1 MRCSTC
7 NAENPANAK
16 FCLECGSPFT
26 LAETATPRQSE
37 WASAEAERRQMT
49 CLFCDLVNSV
59 GLSERLDP
67 EELRETLAAYHR
79 VCGTVVRRFEGHV
92 HNYLGD
98 GIMVYFGFPSA
109 HEDDAQRAVR
119 SGLRIVEAVE
129 QLNSRLQSEYGIDLH
144 VRIGIDTG
152 LVVAGALAA
161 DEDVE
166 AAAVGVPPNI
176 AARLQA
182 LAAPDSVVI
191 SAAAYR
197 LIAGYFDC
205 RELGF
210 HTIKGISQPMAIYH
224 VLHESGARTRLDVAA
239 RRGLPPM
246 QGRDDELATLADR
259 WAQARAGQ
267 GSVALMAGEPG
278 IGKSRLIWALQQ
290 HVAQSPDAFLIHM
303 DCSPY
308 FMNTAFYPVVQ
319 MLERFL
325 EFGLDDTE
333 QRLDKMDGLLVQ
345 YGFDLPAV
353 GPLLARLL
361 AVPFEG
367 RYPPLDLP
375 ADRQRQLT
383 IDALITILLVRAD
396 YQPLLVVVEDL
407 HWIDPSTLDLL
418 TQLIEH
424 VPQTRQLVVLSF
436 RPEFKPPWPEGPGL
450 ERLDLNRLDR
460 EASARIVTE
469 IAGMPAPTEL
479 LDQLVEKADG
489 VPLYLEELTKLVSE
503 QGLIRRG
510 NGRLD
515 PARPRP
521 ALAIPATLAD
531 SLTARLDRLTDAKGV
546 AQLGAAIGRQ
556 FSYGLLAASYGLV
569 ATVSLTTA
577 SVDTRPLRRNLAR
590 LVDAG
595 LLFVEH
601 NPRGETYTFKHALIQ
616 DAAYGALLRTTRLQ
630 YHRHIAQALTEH
642 FPAAVET
649 APELL
654 AHHYTQ
660 ASMMAEAVPC
670 WLRAGQRALHAS
682 ANPEAIAH
690 LTTGLDLLADLP
702 AGPERAGMEL
712 QFRLTLGPAYMA
724 IRGYAAPEVE
734 ACYER
739 ARELRRELGDTLD
752 DTSQGVPALHG
763 LWTNH
768 IVRAQHTSAIA
779 LGEQVLQLGAAT
791 NDDRLLLQG
800 NMEVGW
806 SHFFLGELEQAREHL
821 ERVLALYDH
830 ERHSSHVFTYGDNPA
845 TSARSVLAPVLWLLG
860 YPDQALRCS
869 EENLAILRSRVQHP
883 YSVAFGFTLA
893 AFLRQYL
900 GDLQATRALAE
911 EAVAISEAHGLAYM
925 GAMASMFE
933 GWART
938 REGEL
943 DEGMAQMRRGLAA
956 QLATGAEL
964 ARPYWLWLLAEV
976 CQRTGAA
983 REGLALLDDAD
994 ATVEHTHDRYWEAEI
1009 YRLRG
1014 RLLLATAEPTA
1025 PASAEA
1031 CYRRALEVARRQG
1044 ARSLELRAAV
1054 SLSRLWQAADRHDEA
1069 RELLAPVYERFTEGL
1084 DHPELRE
1091 AAALLDELS
1100 FRHEPDLTSLEGE
1113 R

>member
-1 MRCSTC
+1 
-7 NAENPANAK
+7 
-16 FCLECGSPFT
+16 
-26 LAETATPRQSE
+26 
-37 WASAEAERRQMT
+37 
-49 CLFCDLVNSV
+49 
-59 GLSERLDP
+59 
-67 EELRETLAAYHR
+67 
-79 VCGTVVRRFEGHV
+79 
-92 HNYLGD
+92 
-98 GIMVYFGFPSA
+98 
-109 HEDDAQRAVR
+109 
-119 SGLRIVEAVE
+119 
-129 QLNSRLQSEYGIDLH
+129 
-144 VRIGIDTG
+144 
-152 LVVAGALAA
+152 
-161 DEDVE
+161 
-166 AAAVGVPPNI
+166 
-176 AARLQA
+176 
-182 LAAPDSVVI
+182 
-191 SAAAYR
+191 
-197 LIAGYFDC
+197 
-205 RELGF
+205 
-210 HTIKGISQPMAIYH
+210 

-267 GSVALMAGEPG
+267 GGVALVAGEPG

-290 HVAQSPDAFLIHM
+290 HVAQSPDAFVAHL

-319 MLERFL
+319 MLERVL
-325 EFGLDDTE
+325 EFGRDDTG
-333 QRLDKMDGLLVQ
+333 QRLDKLDGLLAQ
-345 YGFDLPAV
+345 YGLDLPTV
-353 GPLLARLL
+353 GPLLAGLL
-361 AVPFEG
+361 AVPFKG

-396 YQPLLVVVEDL
+396 YQPLLVVAEDL
-407 HWIDPSTLDLL
+407 HWIDPSSLDLL

-424 VPQTRQLVVLSF
+424 VPRTRQLVVLSF
-436 RPEFKPPWPEGPGL
+436 RPEFKPPWLEGPGL
-450 ERLDLNRLDR
+450 ERLNLNRLDR

-469 IAGMPAPTEL
+469 IAGMSAPTEL

-503 QGLIRRG
+503 QGLIHHG

-515 PARPRP
+515 PDRPRS

-546 AQLGAAIGRQ
+546 AQLGAAISRQ
-556 FSYGLLAASYGLV
+556 FSYELLEAV
-569 ATVSLTTA
+569 AKTTA
-577 SVDTRPLRRNLAR
+577 SVDMWALRLHLAR

-601 NPRGETYTFKHALIQ
+601 DARGETYTFKHALIQ
-616 DAAYGALLRTTRLQ
+616 DAAYGSLLRTTRQQ
-630 YHRHIAQALTEH
+630 YHRHIAQALAGH
-642 FPAAVET
+642 FRATVET

-670 WLRAGQRALHAS
+670 WLDAGQRALRAS

-702 AGPERAGMEL
+702 AGPERAGVEL

-734 ACYER
+734 ACYQR
-739 ARELRRELGDTLD
+739 ALELCRELGDTPPQL
-752 DTSQGVPALHG
+752 VRALHG

-768 IVRAQHTSAIA
+768 IVRAQHTSALA

-791 NDDRLLLQG
+791 SDDGLLLQG

-806 SHFFLGELEQAREHL
+806 SHYFLGELEQAREHL

-830 ERHSSHVFTYGDNPA
+830 ERHSSHAFIYGDDPA
-845 TSARSVLAPVLWLLG
+845 TSARSALATVLWLLG
-860 YPDQALRCS
+860 YPDHALRCS
-869 EENLAILRSRVQHP
+869 EENLAILRLLVQHP
-883 YSVAFGFTLA
+883 YSVAFGFTMA

-900 GDLQATRALAE
+900 GDPPAARSLAE
-911 EAVAISEAHGLAYM
+911 EAVVISEAHGLAYM

-938 REGEL
+938 GEGEL

-964 ARPYWLWLLAEV
+964 VRPYWLWLLAEV

-994 ATVEHTHDRYWEAEI
+994 AAIEHTHECYWEAEI
-1009 YRLRG
+1009 HRLRG
-1014 RLLLATAEPTA
+1014 RLLLATAEPA
-1025 PASAEA
+1025 ASASAEA
-1031 CYRRALEVARRQG
+1031 CYHRALDVARRQG

-1069 RELLAPVYERFTEGL
+1069 RELLASIYERFTEGL

-1100 FRHEPDLTSLEGE
+1100 FRHEPDLTPLDGE

>member
-1 MRCSTC
+1 MRCSRC

-16 FCLECGSPFT
+16 FCLECGSPLT

-37 WASAEAERRQMT
+37 WVSAEAERRQLT

-79 VCGTVVRRFEGHV
+79 VCATVVRRFDGHV

-119 SGLRIVEAVE
+119 SGLGIVEAVE
-129 QLNSRLQSEYGIDLH
+129 QLNSRVQSEYGIDLH

-152 LVVAGALAA
+152 LVVAGALPA

-205 RELGF
+205 RDLGS
-210 HTIKGISQPMAIYH
+210 HTIRGISQPMAIYH

-267 GSVALMAGEPG
+267 GGVALMAGEPG
-278 IGKSRLIWALQQ
+278 IGKSRLIWALQK
-290 HVAQSPDAFLIHM
+290 HVAESPDAFLINLS
-303 DCSPY
+303 CSHY

-319 MLERFL
+319 LLELVL
-325 EFGLDDTE
+325 EFGLDDTVE
-333 QRLDKMDGLLVQ
+333 QRLDKMDGLLAQ
-345 YGFDLPAV
+345 YGLDLPTV
-353 GPLLARLL
+353 VPLLASLL
-361 AVPFEG
+361 AVPFQS

-383 IDALITILLVRAD
+383 IDALITLTLMRAD

-424 VPQTRQLVVLSF
+424 VPHTRQLVVLSF
-436 RPEFKPPWPEGPGL
+436 RPEFVPPWAEGPGL
-450 ERLDLNRLDR
+450 ERLNLNRLDR
-460 EASARIVTE
+460 EASVRIVTE

-556 FSYGLLAASYGLV
+556 FSYELLAA
-569 ATVSLTTA
+569 VSKTTA
-577 SVDTRPLRRNLAR
+577 SVDTRALRRNLAR

-595 LLFVEH
+595 LLFVDH
-601 NPRGETYTFKHALIQ
+601 NLRGETYTFKHALIQ
-616 DAAYGALLRTTRLQ
+616 DAAYGSLLRTTRLQ

-642 FPAAVET
+642 FPATVET

-682 ANPEAIAH
+682 ANREAIAH

-702 AGPERAGMEL
+702 AGQERAGVEL

-734 ACYER
+734 ACYQR
-739 ARELRRELGDTLD
+739 ARELCRELGDTPQL
-752 DTSQGVPALHG
+752 VPVLHG
-763 LWTNH
+763 LWTYH
-768 IVRAQHTSAIA
+768 IVRAQHTSAFA

-791 NDDRLLLQG
+791 NDDGLLLQG

-830 ERHSSHVFTYGDNPA
+830 ERHSSHAFTYGDNPA
-845 TSARSVLAPVLWLLG
+845 TSARSALASVLWLLG

-869 EENLAILRSRVQHP
+869 EENLAILRSLVEHP
-883 YSVAFGFTLA
+883 YSVAFGLTVA

-900 GDLQATRALAE
+900 GDPSAARALAE
-911 EAVAISEAHGLAYM
+911 EAVVISEAHGLAFI
-925 GAMASMFE
+925 GSMASMFE

-964 ARPYWLWLLAEV
+964 ARPYWLWLLAEA

-994 ATVEHTHDRYWEAEI
+994 AAVEHTHDRYWAAEI
-1009 YRLRG
+1009 HRLRG

-1069 RELLAPVYERFTEGL
+1069 RELLAPIYERFTEGL
-1084 DHPELRE
+1084 DQSELRE

-1100 FRHEPDLTSLEGE
+1100 FRHEPDLTPLDGE

>member
-1 MRCSTC
+1 M
-7 NAENPANAK
+7 
-16 FCLECGSPFT
+16 
-26 LAETATPRQSE
+26 
-37 WASAEAERRQMT
+37 
-49 CLFCDLVNSV
+49 NSV

-79 VCGTVVRRFEGHV
+79 VCATVVRRFEGHV

-119 SGLRIVEAVE
+119 SGLGIVEAVE
-129 QLNSRLQSEYGIDLH
+129 QLNSRVQSEYGIDLH

-152 LVVAGALAA
+152 LVVAGAFAA
-161 DEDVE
+161 DEDME

-210 HTIKGISQPMAIYH
+210 HTIKGISQPMAVYH

-267 GSVALMAGEPG
+267 GGVALVAGEPG

-290 HVAQSPDAFLIHM
+290 HVAQSPDAYLIHM

-319 MLERFL
+319 MLERVL

-333 QRLDKMDGLLVQ
+333 QRLDKMDGLLAQ

-383 IDALITILLVRAD
+383 IDALIKILLVRAD

-436 RPEFKPPWPEGPGL
+436 RPEFKPPWPEGPWL

-521 ALAIPATLAD
+521 ALTIPATLAD

-556 FSYGLLAASYGLV
+556 FSYGLLAASYGLL

-616 DAAYGALLRTTRLQ
+616 DAAYGSLLRTTRLQ
-630 YHRHIAQALTEH
+630 FHRHIARALTEH
-642 FPAAVET
+642 FPATVET

-654 AHHYTQ
+654 AHHYAQ
-660 ASMMAEAVPC
+660 AGMTAEAVPC
-670 WLRAGQRALHAS
+670 WLHAGQRALHAS

-734 ACYER
+734 ACYQR

-768 IVRAQHTSAIA
+768 IVRAQHTSAMA

-791 NDDRLLLQG
+791 NDDGLLLQG

-806 SHFFLGELEQAREHL
+806 SHFFLGELEEAREHL
-821 ERVLALYDH
+821 ERVLALYDL
-830 ERHSSHVFTYGDNPA
+830 ERHSSHAFTYGDDPA
-845 TSARSVLAPVLWLLG
+845 TSARSNLAQALWLLG
-860 YPDQALRCS
+860 HVDQSLRYS
-869 EENLAILRSRVQHP
+869 EENLAILRSVINHP
-883 YSVAFGFTLA
+883 YSVAFGLVLA
-893 AFLRQYL
+893 AVVRQYRS
-900 GDLQATRALAE
+900 DVHATRALVD
-911 EAVAISEAHGLAYM
+911 EALALSEAHGLVFID
-925 GAMASMFE
+925 AMASILK
-933 GWART
+933 GWALAQ
-938 REGEL
+938 EGDL
-943 DEGMAQMRRGLAA
+943 AEGIAQMRHGLAA

-964 ARPYWLWLLAEV
+964 ARPYWLCLITEV
-976 CQRTGAA
+976 CLESGAA
-983 REGLALLDDAD
+983 LEGLALLD
-994 ATVEHTHDRYWEAEI
+994 E
-1009 YRLRG
+1009 
-1014 RLLLATAEPTA
+1014 
-1025 PASAEA
+1025 
-1031 CYRRALEVARRQG
+1031 
-1044 ARSLELRAAV
+1044 
-1054 SLSRLWQAADRHDEA
+1054 
-1069 RELLAPVYERFTEGL
+1069 
-1084 DHPELRE
+1084 
-1091 AAALLDELS
+1091 
-1100 FRHEPDLTSLEGE
+1100 
-1113 R
+1113 

>member
-1 MRCSTC
+1 
-7 NAENPANAK
+7 
-16 FCLECGSPFT
+16 
-26 LAETATPRQSE
+26 
-37 WASAEAERRQMT
+37 
-49 CLFCDLVNSV
+49 
-59 GLSERLDP
+59 
-67 EELRETLAAYHR
+67 
-79 VCGTVVRRFEGHV
+79 
-92 HNYLGD
+92 
-98 GIMVYFGFPSA
+98 
-109 HEDDAQRAVR
+109 
-119 SGLRIVEAVE
+119 
-129 QLNSRLQSEYGIDLH
+129 
-144 VRIGIDTG
+144 
-152 LVVAGALAA
+152 
-161 DEDVE
+161 
-166 AAAVGVPPNI
+166 
-176 AARLQA
+176 
-182 LAAPDSVVI
+182 
-191 SAAAYR
+191 
-197 LIAGYFDC
+197 
-205 RELGF
+205 
-210 HTIKGISQPMAIYH
+210 
-224 VLHESGARTRLDVAA
+224 
-239 RRGLPPM
+239 
-246 QGRDDELATLADR
+246 
-259 WAQARAGQ
+259 
-267 GSVALMAGEPG
+267 MAGEPG
-278 IGKSRLIWALQQ
+278 IGKSRLIWALQR
-290 HVAQSPDAFLIHM
+290 HVAQSPDAFLIHLS
-303 DCSPY
+303 CSPY
-308 FMNTAFYPVVQ
+308 FMNTAFYPIVQ
-319 MLERFL
+319 ELKRVL

-333 QRLDKMDGLLVQ
+333 QRLDKLDGLLAQ
-345 YGFDLPAV
+345 YGFDLPTVA
-353 GPLLARLL
+353 PLLARLL
-361 AVPFEG
+361 GVPFEG

-375 ADRQRQLT
+375 LDRQRQLT
-383 IDALITILLVRAD
+383 IDALITITLMRAD

-407 HWIDPSTLDLL
+407 HWIDPSSLDLL

-436 RPEFKPPWPEGPGL
+436 RPEFKPPWAEGPGL

-460 EASARIVTE
+460 EASMRIVTE

-503 QGLIRRG
+503 QGLIHEG
-510 NGRLD
+510 DGRLD

-521 ALAIPATLAD
+521 TLAIPATLAD

-556 FSYGLLAASYGLV
+556 FSYELLAAVSKT
-569 ATVSLTTA
+569 TVS
-577 SVDTRPLRRNLAR
+577 VDSEALLRHLAR

-595 LLFVEH
+595 MLFVEQ

-616 DAAYGALLRTTRLQ
+616 DAAYRSLLRTTRLQ
-630 YHRHIAQALTEH
+630 YHRHIAQALTEY
-642 FPAAVET
+642 FPATVET

-670 WLRAGQRALHAS
+670 WLRAGQNALHAS

-702 AGPERAGMEL
+702 AGPERAGVEL

-734 ACYER
+734 ACYQR
-739 ARELRRELGDTLD
+739 ARELCRELGDTPQL
-752 DTSQGVPALHG
+752 VPVLHG
-763 LWTNH
+763 LWTYH
-768 IVRAQHTSAIA
+768 IVRAQHTSAFA

-791 NDDRLLLQG
+791 NDDGLLLQG
-800 NMEVGW
+800 SMEMGW

-830 ERHSSHVFTYGDNPA
+830 ERHSSHAFTYGDNPA
-845 TSARSVLAPVLWLLG
+845 TSARSALASVLWLLG

-869 EENLAILRSRVQHP
+869 EENLAILRSLVQHP
-883 YSVAFGFTLA
+883 YSAAFGFTVA

-900 GDLQATRALAE
+900 GDPPAAGALAE
-911 EAVAISEAHGLAYM
+911 EAVVISEAHGLAFI

-976 CQRTGAA
+976 CQRTGAV

-994 ATVEHTHDRYWEAEI
+994 AAIEHTHDRYWEAEI
-1009 YRLRG
+1009 HRLRG
-1014 RLLLATAEPTA
+1014 RLLLATAEPA
-1025 PASAEA
+1025 ALASAEA

-1054 SLSRLWQAADRHDEA
+1054 SLSRLWQAADRHGEA
-1069 RELLAPVYERFTEGL
+1069 RELLAPIYGRFTEGL

-1100 FRHEPDLTSLEGE
+1100 FRHKPDLTSLEGE

>member
-1 MRCSTC
+1 
-7 NAENPANAK
+7 
-16 FCLECGSPFT
+16 
-26 LAETATPRQSE
+26 
-37 WASAEAERRQMT
+37 MT
-49 CLFCDLVNSV
+49 CLFCDLVDSV

-210 HTIKGISQPMAIYH
+210 HTIKGISQPMAVYH
-224 VLHESGARTRLDVAA
+224 VLHESGARTRLDIAA

-246 QGRDDELATLADR
+246 QGRDDEMATLADR

-267 GSVALMAGEPG
+267 GGVALMAGEPG

-290 HVAQSPDAFLIHM
+290 HVAQSPDAFVIHL

-333 QRLDKMDGLLVQ
+333 QRLDKMDGLLAQ

-424 VPQTRQLVVLSF
+424 VPQTRQLVVFSF

-450 ERLDLNRLDR
+450 ERLNLNRLDR

-469 IAGMPAPTEL
+469 IAGMSAPTEL

-503 QGLIRRG
+503 QGLIRHG

-515 PARPRP
+515 PARPKP

-556 FSYGLLAASYGLV
+556 FSYGLLAASYGLL

-577 SVDTRPLRRNLAR
+577 SMDTRPLRRNLAR

-616 DAAYGALLRTTRLQ
+616 DAAYESLLRTTRQQ
-630 YHRHIAQALTEH
+630 YHRHIARALTEH
-642 FPAAVET
+642 FPATVET

-660 ASMMAEAVPC
+660 AGMTAEAVPC

-702 AGPERAGMEL
+702 PGPERAGVEL
-712 QFRLTLGPAYMA
+712 QFHLTLGPAYMA

-739 ARELRRELGDTLD
+739 ARELCRELGDTPQL
-752 DTSQGVPALHG
+752 VPVLHG
-763 LWTNH
+763 LWAYH
-768 IVRAQHTSAIA
+768 IVRAQHTSALA

-830 ERHSSHVFTYGDNPA
+830 ERHSSHAFTYGDNPA
-845 TSARSVLAPVLWLLG
+845 TSARCALACVLWLLG

-869 EENLAILRSRVQHP
+869 EENLAILRSLIQHP

-893 AFLRQYL
+893 AFLQQYL
-900 GDLQATRALAE
+900 GNPPAARARAE
-911 EAVAISEAHGLAYM
+911 EAVAISEAHGLAFV
-925 GAMASMFE
+925 GAMASMFV

-938 REGEL
+938 REDEL
-943 DEGMAQMRRGLAA
+943 DEGMAQMRRGLAD
-956 QLATGAEL
+956 QVATGAEL

-1009 YRLRG
+1009 HRLRG

-1100 FRHEPDLTSLEGE
+1100 FRHEPHLTPLEGE

>member
-1 MRCSTC
+1 MRCSRC
-7 NAENPANAK
+7 NVENPANAK
-16 FCLECGSPFT
+16 FCLECGSPLT

-37 WASAEAERRQMT
+37 WASAQAERRQLT

-79 VCGTVVRRFEGHV
+79 VCATVVRRFEGHT

-119 SGLRIVEAVE
+119 SGLGIVEAVE

-161 DEDVE
+161 DEGIED
-166 AAAVGVPPNI
+166 AAVGVPPNI

-191 SAAAYR
+191 SAATYR

-210 HTIKGISQPMAIYH
+210 HTLKGISQPMAVYH

-267 GSVALMAGEPG
+267 GGVALVAGEPG

-290 HVAQSPDAFLIHM
+290 HVAQTPDAFLIHLS
-303 DCSPY
+303 CSSY

-319 MLERFL
+319 LLERVL
-325 EFGLDDTE
+325 EFGLDETVE
-333 QRLDKMDGLLVQ
+333 QRLDKMDGLLAQ
-345 YGFDLPAV
+345 YGFDLPTV
-353 GPLLARLL
+353 VPLLARLL
-361 AVPFEG
+361 AVPFQG

-383 IDALITILLVRAD
+383 IDALITITLMRAD

-407 HWIDPSTLDLL
+407 HWIDPSSLDLL

-424 VPQTRQLVVLSF
+424 VPHTRQLVVLSF
-436 RPEFKPPWPEGPGL
+436 RPEFVPPWPEGPGL
-450 ERLDLNRLDR
+450 ERLNLNRLDR
-460 EASARIVTE
+460 EASVRIVTE

-503 QGLIRRG
+503 QGLIRHG

-531 SLTARLDRLTDAKGV
+531 LLTARLDRLTDAKGV

-556 FSYGLLAASYGLV
+556 FSYELLAVSYGLLA
-569 ATVSLTTA
+569 TVSKTTA
-577 SVDTRPLRRNLAR
+577 SVDSRALRRNLAR

-616 DAAYGALLRTTRLQ
+616 DAAYGSLLRTTRLQ

-642 FPAAVET
+642 FPAMVET

-702 AGPERAGMEL
+702 AGPERAGVEL

-734 ACYER
+734 ACYQR
-739 ARELRRELGDTLD
+739 ARELCRELGDTPQL
-752 DTSQGVPALHG
+752 VPVLHG
-763 LWTNH
+763 LWTYH
-768 IVRAQHTSAIA
+768 IVRAQHTSAFA

-791 NDDRLLLQG
+791 NDDGLLLQG

-830 ERHSSHVFTYGDNPA
+830 ERHSSHAFTYGDNPA
-845 TSARSVLAPVLWLLG
+845 TSARSALASVLWLLG

-869 EENLAILRSRVQHP
+869 EENLAILRSLVQHP
-883 YSVAFGFTLA
+883 YSVAFGFTVA

-900 GDLQATRALAE
+900 GDPSAARALAE
-911 EAVAISEAHGLAYM
+911 EAVVISEAHGLAFI

-1009 YRLRG
+1009 HRLRG
-1014 RLLLATAEPTA
+1014 RLLLATAEPAA

-1044 ARSLELRAAV
+1044 AHSLELRAAV
-1054 SLSRLWQAADRHDEA
+1054 SLSRLWQAADRHGEA
-1069 RELLAPVYERFTEGL
+1069 RELLAPIYEQFTEGL

-1100 FRHEPDLTSLEGE
+1100 FRHEPDLTPLDGE

>member
-1 MRCSTC
+1 
-7 NAENPANAK
+7 
-16 FCLECGSPFT
+16 
-26 LAETATPRQSE
+26 
-37 WASAEAERRQMT
+37 MT

-79 VCGTVVRRFEGHV
+79 VCATVVRRFEGHT

-119 SGLRIVEAVE
+119 SGLGIVEAVE

-152 LVVAGALAA
+152 LVVAGAPAA
-161 DEDVE
+161 DERMEDV
-166 AAAVGVPPNI
+166 AVGVPPNI

-210 HTIKGISQPMAIYH
+210 HSIRGISQPMAIYQ

-259 WAQARAGQ
+259 WAQARAGR
-267 GSVALMAGEPG
+267 GGVALVAGEPG
-278 IGKSRLIWALQQ
+278 IGKSRLVWALQQ
-290 HVAQSPDAFLIHM
+290 HVAQSPDAFLVHM
-303 DCSPY
+303 SCSPY
-308 FMNTAFYPVVQ
+308 YMNTAFYPVVQ
-319 MLERFL
+319 MLERVL
-325 EFGLDDTE
+325 EFGRDDAE
-333 QRLDKMDGLLVQ
+333 QRPDKLDGFLAQ
-345 YGFDLPAV
+345 YGFDLPTV

-361 AVPFEG
+361 AVNFEG

-383 IDALITILLVRAD
+383 IDALIRMTLMRAD

-407 HWIDPSTLDLL
+407 QWIDPSTLDLL

-424 VPQTRQLVVLSF
+424 VPRTRQLVVLSF
-436 RPEFKPPWPEGPGL
+436 RPEFKPPWPEGPRL
-450 ERLDLNRLDR
+450 ERLNLNRLDR

-469 IAGMPAPTEL
+469 IAGLPAPAEL

-489 VPLYLEELTKLVSE
+489 VPLYLEELTKLVSD

-556 FSYGLLAASYGLV
+556 FSYGLLAAV
-569 ATVSLTTA
+569 AETTA
-577 SVDTRPLRRNLAR
+577 SVDTRALRHNLAR

-601 NPRGETYTFKHALIQ
+601 DARGETYTFKHALIQ
-616 DAAYGALLRTTRLQ
+616 DAAYGSLLRTTRLQ
-630 YHRHIAQALTEH
+630 YHRHIAQALTGH
-642 FPAAVET
+642 FPATVET

-670 WLRAGQRALHAS
+670 WLDAGQRALRAS
-682 ANPEAIAH
+682 ADPEAIAH

-702 AGPERAGMEL
+702 AGPERAGVEL

-734 ACYER
+734 ACYQR

-791 NDDRLLLQG
+791 NDDGLLLQG

-821 ERVLALYDH
+821 ERVLALYDP
-830 ERHSSHVFTYGDNPA
+830 ERHSSHAFTYGDDPA
-845 TSARSVLAPVLWLLG
+845 TSARSNLAQTLWLLG
-860 YPDQALRCS
+860 YVDQSLRCS
-869 EENLAILRSRVQHP
+869 EVNLVILRSVINHP
-883 YSVAFGFTLA
+883 YSVAFGLDLA
-893 AFLRQYL
+893 AVVRQYRS
-900 GDLQATRALAE
+900 DAPATRALVD
-911 EAVAISEAHGLAYM
+911 EALALSEAHGLVFID
-925 GAMASMFE
+925 AMASILK
-933 GWART
+933 GWALAQ
-938 REGEL
+938 EGDL
-943 DEGMAQMRRGLAA
+943 AEGTAQMRHGLAA

-964 ARPYWLWLLAEV
+964 ARPYWLCLITEACLES
-976 CQRTGAA
+976 GAA
-983 REGLALLDDAD
+983 LEGLALLDEAE
-994 ATVEHTHDRYWEAEI
+994 AAVQQTNERYWEAEI
-1009 YRLRG
+1009 HRLRG
-1014 RLLLATAEPTA
+1014 QLLLAASDPAA
-1025 PASAEA
+1025 PVVVRSAEE

-1054 SLSRLWQAADRHDEA
+1054 SLSRLWQAAGRHGEA
-1069 RELLAPVYERFTEGL
+1069 RELLAPVYEWFTEGL
-1084 DHPELRE
+1084 DHPALRE
-1091 AAALLDELS
+1091 AAALLNELS
-1100 FRHEPDLTSLEGE
+1100 FRHVPDLTSLDGE

>member
-1 MRCSTC
+1 
-7 NAENPANAK
+7 
-16 FCLECGSPFT
+16 
-26 LAETATPRQSE
+26 
-37 WASAEAERRQMT
+37 MT
-49 CLFCDLVNSV
+49 CLFCDLVDSV

-79 VCGTVVRRFEGHV
+79 VCASVIRRFEGHT

-119 SGLRIVEAVE
+119 SGLGIVEAVK
-129 QLNSRLQSEYGIDLH
+129 QLNSRLQSESGIDLH

-152 LVVAGALAA
+152 LVVAGAVPAGEAL
-161 DEDVE
+161 EDV
-166 AAAVGVPPNI
+166 AVGVPPNI

-210 HTIKGISQPMAIYH
+210 HTIRGISQPMAIYQ
-224 VLHESGARTRLDVAA
+224 VLHESGARNRLDVAA

-246 QGRDDELATLADR
+246 QGRDDVLATLADR

-267 GSVALMAGEPG
+267 GGVALVAGEPG
-278 IGKSRLIWALQQ
+278 IGKSRLIWALEQ
-290 HVAQSPDAFLIHM
+290 HVAQAPDASLIHLS
-303 DCSPY
+303 CSPY
-308 FMNTAFYPVVQ
+308 FMNTAFYPTVQ
-319 MLERFL
+319 HLERVL
-325 EFGLDDTE
+325 EFGLDDAE
-333 QRLDKMDGLLVQ
+333 QRLDKLDGLLAQ
-345 YGFDLPAV
+345 YGFDLPIM

-361 AVPFEG
+361 AVKSG
-367 RYPPLDLP
+367 DRYPPLDLP

-383 IDALITILLVRAD
+383 IDALITITLMRAD

-407 HWIDPSTLDLL
+407 QWIDPSSLDLL
-418 TQLIEH
+418 TQHIEH
-424 VPQTRQLVVLSF
+424 VPRTRQLVVLSF

-450 ERLDLNRLDR
+450 ERMDLNRLDR

-469 IAGMPAPTEL
+469 VAGLPAPAEL

-510 NGRLD
+510 DGRPD
-515 PARPRP
+515 PARARP

-546 AQLGAAIGRQ
+546 AQLGAVIGRQ
-556 FSYGLLAASYGLV
+556 FSHELLEAV
-569 ATVSLTTA
+569 AKTTT
-577 SVDTRPLRRNLAR
+577 SVDTRALRHNLAR
-590 LVDAG
+590 LVDAE

-616 DAAYGALLRTTRLQ
+616 DAAYGSLLRTTRLQ

-642 FPAAVET
+642 FPATVKT

-660 ASMMAEAVPC
+660 AGMTAEAVPR
-670 WLRAGQRALHAS
+670 WLDAGQRALRAS
-682 ANPEAIAH
+682 ADPEAIAH

-702 AGPERAGMEL
+702 AGPERAGVEL
-712 QFRLTLGPAYMA
+712 QFRLALGPAYMA
-724 IRGYAAPEVE
+724 TRGYAAPEVE
-734 ACYER
+734 ACYQR
-739 ARELRRELGDTLD
+739 ARELRRELGDTLG

-768 IVRAQHTSAIA
+768 IVRAQHTSALA

-791 NDDRLLLQG
+791 SDDGLLLQG

-821 ERVLALYDH
+821 ERVLALYDL
-830 ERHSSHVFTYGDNPA
+830 ERHSSHAFTYGDDPA
-845 TSARSVLAPVLWLLG
+845 ISARSNLAQALWLLG
-860 YPDQALRCS
+860 HVDQSLLYS
-869 EENLAILRSRVQHP
+869 EENLAILRLINHP
-883 YSVAFGFTLA
+883 YSVAFGLVLA
-893 AFLRQYL
+893 AVVRQYRS
-900 GDLQATRALAE
+900 DVPATRALVG
-911 EAVAISEAHGLAYM
+911 EALALSEAHGLAFID
-925 GAMASMFE
+925 AMASMLKGWVLAQE
-933 GWART
+933 GDLA
-938 REGEL
+938 EGT
-943 DEGMAQMRRGLAA
+943 AQMRRGLAA

-964 ARPYWLWLLAEV
+964 ARPYWLCLITEACLES
-976 CQRTGAA
+976 GAA
-983 REGLALLDDAD
+983 LEGLALLDEAE
-994 ATVEHTHDRYWEAEI
+994 AAVQQTNERYWEAEI

-1014 RLLLATAEPTA
+1014 QLLLATAEPAA
-1025 PASAEA
+1025 PASAEE

-1054 SLSRLWQAADRHDEA
+1054 SLSRLWQAADRNDEA
-1069 RELLAPVYERFTEGL
+1069 RELLAPIYEWFTEGL

-1091 AAALLDELS
+1091 AAALLDEFS
-1100 FRHEPDLTSLEGE
+1100 FRHVPDLTSLDGE

>member
-1 MRCSTC
+1 
-7 NAENPANAK
+7 
-16 FCLECGSPFT
+16 
-26 LAETATPRQSE
+26 
-37 WASAEAERRQMT
+37 MT

-79 VCGTVVRRFEGHV
+79 VCATVVRRFEGHT

-119 SGLRIVEAVE
+119 SGLGIVEAVE

-152 LVVAGALAA
+152 LVVAGAPAA
-161 DEDVE
+161 DERMEDV
-166 AAAVGVPPNI
+166 AVGVPPNI

-182 LAAPDSVVI
+182 LAVPDSVVI

-210 HTIKGISQPMAIYH
+210 HSIRGISQPMAIYQ

-267 GSVALMAGEPG
+267 GGVALVAGEPG
-278 IGKSRLIWALQQ
+278 IGKSRLVWALQQ
-290 HVAQSPDAFLIHM
+290 HVAQSPDAFLVHM
-303 DCSPY
+303 SCSPY
-308 FMNTAFYPVVQ
+308 YMNTAFYPVVQ
-319 MLERFL
+319 MLERVL
-325 EFGLDDTE
+325 EFGRDDAE
-333 QRLDKMDGLLVQ
+333 QRPDKLDGFLAQ
-345 YGFDLPAV
+345 YGFDLPTV

-361 AVPFEG
+361 AVNFEG

-383 IDALITILLVRAD
+383 IDALIRMTLMRAD

-407 HWIDPSTLDLL
+407 QWIDPSTLDLL

-424 VPQTRQLVVLSF
+424 VPRTRQLVVLSF
-436 RPEFKPPWPEGPGL
+436 RPEFKPPWPEGPRL
-450 ERLDLNRLDR
+450 ERLNLNRLDR

-469 IAGMPAPTEL
+469 IAGLPAPAEL

-489 VPLYLEELTKLVSE
+489 VPLYLEELTKLVSD

-556 FSYGLLAASYGLV
+556 FSYGLLAA
-569 ATVSLTTA
+569 VSKTTA
-577 SVDTRPLRRNLAR
+577 SVDTRALRHNLAR

-601 NPRGETYTFKHALIQ
+601 DARGETYTFKHALIQ
-616 DAAYGALLRTTRLQ
+616 DAAYGSLLRTTRLQ
-630 YHRHIAQALTEH
+630 YHRHIAQALTGH
-642 FPAAVET
+642 FPATVET

-670 WLRAGQRALHAS
+670 WLDAGQRALRAS
-682 ANPEAIAH
+682 ADPEAIAH

-702 AGPERAGMEL
+702 AGPERAGVEL

-734 ACYER
+734 ACYQR

-791 NDDRLLLQG
+791 NDDGLLLQG

-821 ERVLALYDH
+821 ERVLALYDP
-830 ERHSSHVFTYGDNPA
+830 ERHSSHAFTYGDDPA
-845 TSARSVLAPVLWLLG
+845 TSARSNLAQALWLLG
-860 YPDQALRCS
+860 YVDQSLRCS
-869 EENLAILRSRVQHP
+869 EVNLVILRSVINHP
-883 YSVAFGFTLA
+883 YSVAFGLDLA
-893 AFLRQYL
+893 AVVRQYRS
-900 GDLQATRALAE
+900 DAPATRALVD
-911 EAVAISEAHGLAYM
+911 EALALSEAHGLVFID
-925 GAMASMFE
+925 AMASILK
-933 GWART
+933 GWALAQ
-938 REGEL
+938 EGDL
-943 DEGMAQMRRGLAA
+943 AEGTAQMRHGLAA

-964 ARPYWLWLLAEV
+964 ARPYWLCLITEACLES
-976 CQRTGAA
+976 GAA
-983 REGLALLDDAD
+983 LEGLALLDEAE
-994 ATVEHTHDRYWEAEI
+994 AAVQQTNERYWEAEI
-1009 YRLRG
+1009 HRLRG
-1014 RLLLATAEPTA
+1014 QLLLAASDPAA
-1025 PASAEA
+1025 PAVVRSAEE

-1069 RELLAPVYERFTEGL
+1069 RELLAPIYEWFTEGL

-1100 FRHEPDLTSLEGE
+1100 FRHEPDLTSLDGE

>member
-1 MRCSTC
+1 MRCSRC

-16 FCLECGSPFT
+16 FCLECGSPLT

-37 WASAEAERRQMT
+37 WAFAEAERRQLT

-79 VCGTVVRRFEGHV
+79 VCATVVRRFEGHT

-119 SGLRIVEAVE
+119 SGLGIIEAVE

-152 LVVAGALAA
+152 LVVAGAIAA
-161 DEDVE
+161 DEGMED
-166 AAAVGVPPNI
+166 AAVGVPPNI

-210 HTIKGISQPMAIYH
+210 HAIRGLSQPMAIYH

-267 GSVALMAGEPG
+267 GGVALVAGEPG

-290 HVAQSPDAFLIHM
+290 HVAQSPDAFLMHLS
-303 DCSPY
+303 CSPY
-308 FMNTAFYPVVQ
+308 YVNTAFYPVVQ
-319 MLERFL
+319 QLERVL
-325 EFGLDDTE
+325 EFGRDDHE
-333 QRLDKMDGLLVQ
+333 QHLDKLDGLLAQ
-345 YGFDLPAV
+345 YGFDLPTV

-361 AVPFEG
+361 AVKFED

-383 IDALITILLVRAD
+383 IDALITIMLMRAD

-407 HWIDPSTLDLL
+407 QWIDPSSLDLL

-424 VPQTRQLVVLSF
+424 VPRTRQLVVLSF

-450 ERLDLNRLDR
+450 ERVNLNRLDR

-556 FSYGLLAASYGLV
+556 FSYELLAA
-569 ATVSLTTA
+569 VSKTTA
-577 SVDTRPLRRNLAR
+577 SVDTRALRHNLAR

-601 NPRGETYTFKHALIQ
+601 NARGETYTFKHALIQ
-616 DAAYGALLRTTRLQ
+616 DAAYGSLLRTTRLQ
-630 YHRHIAQALTEH
+630 YHRHIAQALTEP
-642 FPAAVET
+642 FPVRVET

-670 WLRAGQRALHAS
+670 WLDAGQRALRAS
-682 ANPEAIAH
+682 ANPEAIVH

-702 AGPERAGMEL
+702 AGPERDGVEL
-712 QFRLTLGPAYMA
+712 QFHLTLGPAYMA

-734 ACYER
+734 ACYQR
-739 ARELRRELGDTLD
+739 ARELRRELGDTLG

-791 NDDRLLLQG
+791 NDDGLLLQG

-821 ERVLALYDH
+821 ERVLALYDP
-830 ERHSSHVFTYGDNPA
+830 ERHSSHAFTYGDDPA
-845 TSARSVLAPVLWLLG
+845 TSARSNLAQVLWLLG
-860 YPDQALRCS
+860 HVDQSLRYS
-869 EENLAILRSRVQHP
+869 EENLVILRSVINHP
-883 YSVAFGFTLA
+883 YSVAFGLDLA
-893 AFLRQYL
+893 AVVRQYRR
-900 GDLQATRALAE
+900 DAPATRALVD
-911 EAVAISEAHGLAYM
+911 EALALSEAHGLVFID
-925 GAMASMFE
+925 AMASILK
-933 GWART
+933 GWALVQ
-938 REGEL
+938 EGDL
-943 DEGMAQMRRGLAA
+943 AEGTAQMRHGLAA

-964 ARPYWLWLLAEV
+964 ARPYWLCLITEACLES
-976 CQRTGAA
+976 GAA
-983 REGLALLDDAD
+983 LEGLALLDEAE
-994 ATVEHTHDRYWEAEI
+994 AAVQQTNERYWEAEI
-1009 YRLRG
+1009 HRLRG
-1014 RLLLATAEPTA
+1014 QLLLAASDPAA
-1025 PASAEA
+1025 PAVVRSAEE

-1054 SLSRLWQAADRHDEA
+1054 SLSRLLQAADRHDEA
-1069 RELLAPVYERFTEGL
+1069 RELLAPIYEWFTEGL
-1084 DHPELRE
+1084 DHPELRG

-1100 FRHEPDLTSLEGE
+1100 FRHVPDLTSLDGE

>member
-1 MRCSTC
+1 MRCLRC
-7 NAENPANAK
+7 NVENPAHAK
-16 FCLECGSPFT
+16 FCLECGSPLTF
-26 LAETATPRQSE
+26 AETATPRQSE
-37 WASAEAERRQMT
+37 WAFAEAERRQLT

-79 VCGTVVRRFEGHV
+79 VCATVVRRFEGHT

-119 SGLRIVEAVE
+119 SGLGIVEAVE
-129 QLNSRLQSEYGIDLH
+129 QLNSRLQSEYGIDVH

-161 DEDVE
+161 DEGIEDE
-166 AAAVGVPPNI
+166 AVGVPPNI

-205 RELGF
+205 RDLGF
-210 HTIKGISQPMAIYH
+210 HTIRGISQPMAIYH

-267 GSVALMAGEPG
+267 GGVALVAGEPG

-290 HVAQSPDAFLIHM
+290 HVAQSPDAFLVHL

-319 MLERFL
+319 LLERAL

-333 QRLDKMDGLLVQ
+333 QRLDKLDGLLAQ
-345 YGFDLPAV
+345 YGFDLPTV
-353 GPLLARLL
+353 GPMLARLL
-361 AVPFEG
+361 ALKFED
-367 RYPPLDLP
+367 RYPPLDVP

-396 YQPLLVVVEDL
+396 YQPLLVVAEDL
-407 HWIDPSTLDLL
+407 HWIDPSSLDLL

-424 VPQTRQLVVLSF
+424 VPRTRQLVVLSF

-450 ERLDLNRLDR
+450 ERLDLSRLDR

-469 IAGMPAPTEL
+469 IAGLPAPTEL

-515 PARPRP
+515 RARPRP

-531 SLTARLDRLTDAKGV
+531 SLTARLDRLTDSKGV
-546 AQLGAAIGRQ
+546 AQLGAAIGRH
-556 FSYGLLAASYGLV
+556 FSYELLAA
-569 ATVSLTTA
+569 VSKTTA
-577 SVDTRPLRRNLAR
+577 SVDTWTLRHNLAR

-601 NPRGETYTFKHALIQ
+601 DARGETYTFKHALIQ
-616 DAAYGALLRTTRLQ
+616 DAAYGSLLRTTRLQ
-630 YHRHIAQALTEH
+630 YHRHIAQALTGH
-642 FPAAVET
+642 FPATVET

-670 WLRAGQRALHAS
+670 WLDAGQRALRAS
-682 ANPEAIAH
+682 ANAEAIVH

-702 AGPERAGMEL
+702 AGPERAGVEL
-712 QFRLTLGPAYMA
+712 QFHLTLGPAYMA

-734 ACYER
+734 ACYQR
-739 ARELRRELGDTLD
+739 ALELCRELGDTPPQL
-752 DTSQGVPALHG
+752 VRALHG
-763 LWTNH
+763 MWTNH
-768 IVRAQHTSAIA
+768 IVRAQHTSALA

-791 NDDRLLLQG
+791 NDDGLLLQG

-806 SHFFLGELEQAREHL
+806 SHYFLGELEQAREHL
-821 ERVLALYDH
+821 ERVLALYDP
-830 ERHSSHVFTYGDNPA
+830 ERHSSHAFTYGDDPA
-845 TSARSVLAPVLWLLG
+845 VSARSNLAQVLWLLG
-860 YPDQALRCS
+860 HVDQSLRYS
-869 EENLAILRSRVQHP
+869 EENLEILRSQINHP
-883 YSVAFGFTLA
+883 YSVAFGLDLA
-893 AFLRQYL
+893 AVVRQYRS
-900 GDLQATRALAE
+900 DASATRALVD
-911 EAVAISEAHGLAYM
+911 EALALSEAHGLAFI
-925 GAMASMFE
+925 GAMASILKGWTLAQE
-933 GWART
+933 GDLA
-938 REGEL
+938 EGI
-943 DEGMAQMRRGLAA
+943 AQMRRGLAA

-964 ARPYWLWLLAEV
+964 ARPYWLCLIAEA
-976 CQRTGAA
+976 CLESGAA
-983 REGLALLDDAD
+983 LEGLALLDEAE
-994 ATVEHTHDRYWEAEI
+994 AAVQQTNERYWESEI
-1009 YRLRG
+1009 HRLRG
-1014 RLLLATAEPTA
+1014 QLLLAASDPAA
-1025 PASAEA
+1025 PAVVRSAEE

-1044 ARSLELRAAV
+1044 TRSLELRAAV

-1069 RELLAPVYERFTEGL
+1069 RKLLPPIYEWFTEGL

-1100 FRHEPDLTSLEGE
+1100 FRHVPDLTSLDGE

>member
-1 MRCSTC
+1 M
-7 NAENPANAK
+7 
-16 FCLECGSPFT
+16 
-26 LAETATPRQSE
+26 PRQSE
-37 WASAEAERRQMT
+37 WASAEPERRQLT

-79 VCGTVVRRFEGHV
+79 VCATVVRRFEGHI
-92 HNYLGD
+92 HDYSGD
-98 GIMVYFGFPSA
+98 GIMVFFGFPSA

-119 SGLRIVEAVE
+119 SGLGIVEAVE
-129 QLNSRLQSEYGIDLH
+129 QLNSRVQSEYGIDLH

-161 DEDVE
+161 DEGLE
-166 AAAVGVPPNI
+166 ATAAVGVPPNIAARLQALEASAAVGVPPNI

-191 SAAAYR
+191 SAATYR
-197 LIAGYFDC
+197 LIAGFFDC

-210 HTIKGISQPMAIYH
+210 HTIRGISQPMAIYH
-224 VLHESGARTRLDVAA
+224 VLHQSGARTRLDVAA

-267 GSVALMAGEPG
+267 GGVALMAGEPG

-290 HVAQSPDAFLIHM
+290 HVAQSPDASLIHL

-319 MLERFL
+319 LLERAL

-333 QRLDKMDGLLVQ
+333 QRLDKLDGLLAQ
-345 YGFDLPAV
+345 YGFDLPTVA
-353 GPLLARLL
+353 PLLARLL
-361 AVPFEG
+361 AVQFEG

-383 IDALITILLVRAD
+383 IDALIKITLMRAD
-396 YQPLLVVVEDL
+396 YQPLLVVIEDL
-407 HWIDPSTLDLL
+407 QWIDPSSLDLL

-424 VPQTRQLVVLSF
+424 MPRTRQLVVLSF

-450 ERLDLNRLDR
+450 ERLDLTRLDR
-460 EASARIVTE
+460 EASVKIVTE
-469 IAGMPAPTEL
+469 IAGLPAPTEL

-503 QGLIRRG
+503 QGLISRG
-510 NGRLD
+510 TGRLD
-515 PARPRP
+515 PARPRS

-556 FSYGLLAASYGLV
+556 FSYELLEA
-569 ATVSLTTA
+569 VSQTTA
-577 SVDTRPLRRNLAR
+577 SVDTRALPHHLAR

-595 LLFVEH
+595 LLFVEQDA
-601 NPRGETYTFKHALIQ
+601 RGETYTFKHALIQ
-616 DAAYGALLRTTRLQ
+616 DAAYGSLLRTTRLQ

-642 FPAAVET
+642 FRAMAET

-670 WLRAGQRALHAS
+670 WLDAGQRALRAS

-690 LTTGLDLLADLP
+690 LTTGLNLLAELP
-702 AGPERAGMEL
+702 AGPERAGVEL
-712 QFRLTLGPAYMA
+712 QFRLALGPAYMA

-734 ACYER
+734 ACYQR
-739 ARELRRELGDTLD
+739 ARELCRELGDTPQL
-752 DTSQGVPALHG
+752 VPVLHG
-763 LWTNH
+763 LWTYH
-768 IVRAQHTSAIA
+768 IVRAQHASALA
-779 LGEQVLQLGAAT
+779 LGEQVLQLGADT
-791 NDDRLLLQG
+791 NDDGLLLQG
-800 NMEVGW
+800 NMELGW
-806 SHFFLGELEQAREHL
+806 SHFFVGELEQAREHL

-830 ERHSSHVFTYGDNPA
+830 ERHSSHAFTYGDNPA
-845 TSARSVLAPVLWLLG
+845 TSARSALASVLWLLG

-869 EENLAILRSRVQHP
+869 EENLAILRSLVQHP
-883 YSVAFGFTLA
+883 YSVAFSFTVA

-900 GDLQATRALAE
+900 GDPSAARALAE
-911 EAVAISEAHGLAYM
+911 EAVVISEAHGLAFI
-925 GAMASMFE
+925 GPMASMFE

-943 DEGMAQMRRGLAA
+943 GEGMAQMRRGFAA

-983 REGLALLDDAD
+983 REGLALLDEAD
-994 ATVEHTHDRYWEAEI
+994 AAIEHTHDRYWEAEI
-1009 YRLRG
+1009 HRLRG
-1014 RLLLATAEPTA
+1014 RLLLATAESAA

-1054 SLSRLWQAADRHDEA
+1054 SLSRLWQAADRHGEA
-1069 RELLAPVYERFTEGL
+1069 RELLAPIYERFTEGL

-1100 FRHEPDLTSLEGE
+1100 FPHEPNLTALEGE

>member
-1 MRCSTC
+1 MRCSRC

-16 FCLECGSPFT
+16 FCLECGSPLT
-26 LAETATPRQSE
+26 VAETATPRQSE

-79 VCGTVVRRFEGHV
+79 VCATVVRRFEGHV

-119 SGLRIVEAVE
+119 SGLGIVEAVE
-129 QLNSRLQSEYGIDLH
+129 QLNSRLQTEYGIDLH

-152 LVVAGALAA
+152 LVVAGAFAA
-161 DEDVE
+161 DEDME

-210 HTIKGISQPMAIYH
+210 HTIKGISQPMAVYH

-246 QGRDDELATLADR
+246 HGRDDELATLADR
-259 WAQARAGQ
+259 WARARAGQ
-267 GSVALMAGEPG
+267 GGVALVAGEPG

-290 HVAQSPDAFLIHM
+290 HVAQTPDAFLIHLS
-303 DCSPY
+303 CSPY

-319 MLERFL
+319 LLERVL
-325 EFGLDDTE
+325 EFGLDDTVE
-333 QRLDKMDGLLVQ
+333 QRLDKLDGLLAQ
-345 YGFDLPAV
+345 YGFDLPTV
-353 GPLLARLL
+353 GPLLAKLL

-383 IDALITILLVRAD
+383 IDALVTIMLMRAD

-407 HWIDPSTLDLL
+407 HWIDPSSLDLL

-424 VPQTRQLVVLSF
+424 VPPTRQLVVLSF
-436 RPEFKPPWPEGPGL
+436 RPEFVPPWPEGQGL

-460 EASARIVTE
+460 EASVRIVTE
-469 IAGMPAPTEL
+469 TAGMPAPTEL

-515 PARPRP
+515 PARPTAGTNYPGHARG
-521 ALAIPATLAD
+521 LAD
-531 SLTARLDRLTDAKGV
+531 SAPGPADRCQGCRPVGGSHRSAILIRATRSLIRATRNRVADDRERGHAAAA
-546 AQLGAAIGRQ
+546 AQLGPVGRRW
-556 FSYGLLAASYGLV
+556 
-569 ATVSLTTA
+569 TA
-577 SVDTRPLRRNLAR
+577 LRRTQPAR
-590 LVDAG
+590 RDLHLQTRSHPRRG
-595 LLFVEH
+595 LWV
-601 NPRGETYTFKHALIQ
+601 
-616 DAAYGALLRTTRLQ
+616 AAADN
-630 YHRHIAQALTEH
+630 A
-642 FPAAVET
+642 AAVSPAHRAGADRALPGHGRDRARAAR
-649 APELL
+649 APLHPGRHDGRGGAVL
-654 AHHYTQ
+654 AG
-660 ASMMAEAVPC
+660 
-670 WLRAGQRALHAS
+670 AGQRALHAS

-702 AGPERAGMEL
+702 PGPERAGVEL
-712 QFRLTLGPAYMA
+712 QFRLALGPAYMA

-734 ACYER
+734 ACYQR
-739 ARELRRELGDTLD
+739 ARELCRELGDTPPQL
-752 DTSQGVPALHG
+752 VRALHG

-768 IVRAQHTSAIA
+768 IVRAQHTSALA

-791 NDDRLLLQG
+791 NDDGSLLQG

-830 ERHSSHVFTYGDNPA
+830 ERHSSHAFTYGDNPA
-845 TSARSVLAPVLWLLG
+845 TSARTVLASVLWLLG
-860 YPDQALRCS
+860 YPDQAMRCS
-869 EENLAILRSRVQHP
+869 EENLAILRSQVQHP
-883 YSVAFGFTLA
+883 YSVAFGLTLA
-893 AFLRQYL
+893 AFLQQYL
-900 GDLQATRALAE
+900 GDPPGGPHPGRGGRGDLGGAQPGVHRPDGLHDRGLGAHPRGRARPGNGPDAPRARRPARHRRRAGQAVL
-911 EAVAISEAHGLAYM
+911 AVAA
-925 GAMASMFE
+925 
-933 GWART
+933 
-938 REGEL
+938 
-943 DEGMAQMRRGLAA
+943 RRGVPAD
-956 QLATGAEL
+956 GC
-964 ARPYWLWLLAEV
+964 RPRRA
-976 CQRTGAA
+976 GAA
-983 REGLALLDDAD
+983 R
-994 ATVEHTHDRYWEAEI
+994 
-1009 YRLRG
+1009 
-1014 RLLLATAEPTA
+1014 
-1025 PASAEA
+1025 
-1031 CYRRALEVARRQG
+1031 RRRR
-1044 ARSLELRAAV
+1044 
-1054 SLSRLWQAADRHDEA
+1054 SR
-1069 RELLAPVYERFTEGL
+1069 
-1084 DHPELRE
+1084 
-1091 AAALLDELS
+1091 
-1100 FRHEPDLTSLEGE
+1100 
-1113 R
+1113 

>member
-1 MRCSTC
+1 MMRCSRC

-16 FCLECGSPFT
+16 FCLECGSPFRF
-26 LAETATPRQSE
+26 AETATPRQSE
-37 WASAEAERRQMT
+37 WASAEAERRQLT

-67 EELRETLAAYHR
+67 EELRETLGAYHR
-79 VCGTVVRRFEGHV
+79 VCASVVHRFEGHIQD
-92 HNYLGD
+92 YLGD

-119 SGLRIVEAVE
+119 SGLGIVEAVE
-129 QLNSRLQSEYGIDLH
+129 QLNSRVQSEYGIDLH

-161 DEDVE
+161 DEGME
-166 AAAVGVPPNI
+166 ATAAVGVAPNI

-182 LAAPDSVVI
+182 VAAPDSVVI

-210 HTIKGISQPMAIYH
+210 HTVRGISQPMAIYH

-267 GSVALMAGEPG
+267 GGVALMAGEPG
-278 IGKSRLIWALQQ
+278 IGKSRLIWALEQ

-303 DCSPY
+303 SCSPY
-308 FMNTAFYPVVQ
+308 FTNTAFYAVVQ
-319 MLERFL
+319 QLERVL
-325 EFGLDDTE
+325 EFGPDDTVE
-333 QRLDKMDGLLVQ
+333 QRLDKMGGLLAQ
-345 YGFDLPAV
+345 YGFDLPTV
-353 GPLLARLL
+353 VPLLARLL
-361 AVPFEG
+361 AVPFQG

-383 IDALITILLVRAD
+383 IDALTTIVLMRAD
-396 YQPLLVVVEDL
+396 YQPLLVVFEDL
-407 HWIDPSTLDLL
+407 HWIDPSSLDFL

-436 RPEFKPPWPEGPGL
+436 RPEFVPPWPEGPGL
-450 ERLDLNRLDR
+450 ERLNLNRLDR
-460 EASARIVTE
+460 EASVRIVTE

-489 VPLYLEELTKLVSE
+489 VPLYLEELTKLVIE
-503 QGLIRRG
+503 QGLIRDG

-521 ALAIPATLAD
+521 ALDIPATLAD

-556 FSYGLLAASYGLV
+556 FSYELLAA
-569 ATVSLTTA
+569 VSKTTA
-577 SVDTRPLRRNLAR
+577 SVDSRALRRNLAR

-616 DAAYGALLRTTRLQ
+616 DAAYGSLLRTTRLQ

-642 FPAAVET
+642 FPATVET

-670 WLRAGQRALHAS
+670 WLRAGQGALHAS

-690 LTTGLDLLADLP
+690 LTTGLDLVADLP
-702 AGPERAGMEL
+702 AGPERAGVEL

-734 ACYER
+734 ACYQR
-739 ARELRRELGDTLD
+739 ARELCRELGDTPQL
-752 DTSQGVPALHG
+752 VPVLHG
-763 LWTNH
+763 LWTYH
-768 IVRAQHTSAIA
+768 IVRAQHTSALA
-779 LGEQVLQLGAAT
+779 LGEQVLQLGTAT
-791 NDDRLLLQG
+791 NDDGLLLQG

-830 ERHSSHVFTYGDNPA
+830 ERHSSHAFTYGDNPA
-845 TSARSVLAPVLWLLG
+845 TSARSNLAQVLWLLG
-860 YPDQALRCS
+860 QVDQSLRYS
-869 EENLAILRSRVQHP
+869 EENLAILRSLINHP
-883 YSVAFGFTLA
+883 YSVAFGLDLA
-893 AFLRQYL
+893 AVVRQYRS
-900 GDLQATRALAE
+900 DAPATRALAG
-911 EAVAISEAHGLAYM
+911 EALALSEAHGLAFI
-925 GAMASMFE
+925 GAMASMLK
-933 GWART
+933 GWALAQ
-938 REGEL
+938 EGDL
-943 DEGMAQMRRGLAA
+943 AEGIAQMRHGLAA

-964 ARPYWLWLLAEV
+964 ARPYWLCLITEACLES
-976 CQRTGAA
+976 GAA
-983 REGLALLDDAD
+983 LEGLALLDEAE
-994 ATVEHTHDRYWEAEI
+994 AAVQQTNERYWEAEI
-1009 YRLRG
+1009 HRLRG
-1014 RLLLATAEPTA
+1014 QLLLAASDPAA
-1025 PASAEA
+1025 PAVVRSAEES
-1031 CYRRALEVARRQG
+1031 YRRALDVAHRQG

-1054 SLSRLWQAADRHDEA
+1054 SLSRLWQGAGRHGKA
-1069 RELLAPVYERFTEGL
+1069 RELLAPIYERFTEGL

-1091 AAALLDELS
+1091 AAALLAELS
-1100 FRHEPDLTSLEGE
+1100 FRHEPDLTPVDGE

>member
-1 MRCSTC
+1 
-7 NAENPANAK
+7 
-16 FCLECGSPFT
+16 
-26 LAETATPRQSE
+26 
-37 WASAEAERRQMT
+37 MT

-290 HVAQSPDAFLIHM
+290 HVAQSPDAFLIHL

-319 MLERFL
+319 MLERVL
-325 EFGLDDTE
+325 EFGLDGTE
-333 QRLDKMDGLLVQ
+333 QRLDKMDGLLAQ

-361 AVPFEG
+361 AVPFDG

-383 IDALITILLVRAD
+383 IEALVTIMLKRAD

-407 HWIDPSTLDLL
+407 HWIDPSSLDLL
-418 TQLIEH
+418 THLIER
-424 VPQTRQLVVLSF
+424 VPPTRQLVVLSF
-436 RPEFKPPWPEGPGL
+436 RPEFVPPWPEGPGL
-450 ERLDLNRLDR
+450 ERLNLNRLDR
-460 EASARIVTE
+460 EASVRIVTE

-556 FSYGLLAASYGLV
+556 FSYGLLAVSYGLL

-616 DAAYGALLRTTRLQ
+616 DAAYGSLLRTTRLQ
-630 YHRHIAQALTEH
+630 YHRHIARALTEH
-642 FPAAVET
+642 FPATVET

-660 ASMMAEAVPC
+660 AGMTAEAVPC

-702 AGPERAGMEL
+702 PGPERAGVEL
-712 QFRLTLGPAYMA
+712 QFRLALGPAYMA

-734 ACYER
+734 ACYQR

-791 NDDRLLLQG
+791 NDDGLLLQG

-806 SHFFLGELEQAREHL
+806 SHFFLGELEEAREHL
-821 ERVLALYDH
+821 ERVLTLYDP
-830 ERHSSHVFTYGDNPA
+830 ERHRSHAFTYGDDPA
-845 TSARSVLAPVLWLLG
+845 TSARSNLAQVLWLLG

-869 EENLAILRSRVQHP
+869 EENLAILRSVINHP
-883 YSVAFGFTLA
+883 YSVAFGLDLA
-893 AFLRQYL
+893 AVVRQYRS
-900 GDLQATRALAE
+900 DAPATRALVD
-911 EAVAISEAHGLAYM
+911 EALTLSEAHGLVFID
-925 GAMASMFE
+925 AMASILK
-933 GWART
+933 GWALAQ
-938 REGEL
+938 EGDL
-943 DEGMAQMRRGLAA
+943 AEGTAQMRHGLAA

-964 ARPYWLWLLAEV
+964 ARPYWLCLITEACLES
-976 CQRTGAA
+976 GAA
-983 REGLALLDDAD
+983 LEGLALLDEAE
-994 ATVEHTHDRYWEAEI
+994 AAVQQTNERYWEAEI
-1009 YRLRG
+1009 HRLRG
-1014 RLLLATAEPTA
+1014 QLLLAASDPAA
-1025 PASAEA
+1025 PAVVRSAEE

-1069 RELLAPVYERFTEGL
+1069 RELLAPIYESFTEGL
-1084 DHPELRE
+1084 DHPELCE

-1100 FRHEPDLTSLEGE
+1100 FRHEPHLTPLDGE

>member
-1 MRCSTC
+1 MMRCSRC
-7 NAENPANAK
+7 NAENPANAN
-16 FCLECGSPFT
+16 FCLECGSPLT
-26 LAETATPRQSE
+26 LAETAPRQPE
-37 WASAEAERRQMT
+37 WVSAEAERRQMT
-49 CLFCDLVNSV
+49 CLFCDIVNSV

-79 VCGTVVRRFEGHV
+79 VCANVIRRFEGHI
-92 HNYLGD
+92 HDYLGD

-119 SGLRIVEAVE
+119 SGLGIVEAVE

-161 DEDVE
+161 DEGMEDT
-166 AAAVGVPPNI
+166 AAVGVPPNI
-176 AARLQA
+176 AARLQS
-182 LAAPDSVVI
+182 LASPDSVVI

-210 HTIKGISQPMAIYH
+210 HTIRGISQPMAVYH
-224 VLHESGARTRLDVAA
+224 VLHESAARTRLDVAA
-239 RRGLPPM
+239 QGGLPPM
-246 QGRDDELATLADR
+246 QGRDGELATLTDR

-267 GSVALMAGEPG
+267 GGVALIAGEPG

-290 HVAQSPDAFLIHM
+290 HVAQSPDAYLIRLS
-303 DCSPY
+303 CSPY

-319 MLERFL
+319 HLERVL
-325 EFGLDDTE
+325 EFEPDDTVE
-333 QRLDKMDGLLVQ
+333 QRLDKMDGLLAQ
-345 YGFDLPAV
+345 YGFDLPTVA
-353 GPLLARLL
+353 PLLARLL

-375 ADRQRQLT
+375 ADRQRKLT
-383 IDALITILLVRAD
+383 IDALITITLVRAD
-396 YQPLLVVVEDL
+396 YQPLLVVFEDL
-407 HWIDPSTLDLL
+407 HWIDPSSLDLL
-418 TQLIEH
+418 TQLIER
-424 VPQTRQLVVLSF
+424 VPHTRQLVVLSF
-436 RPEFKPPWPEGPGL
+436 RPEFVPPWPEGPGL
-450 ERLDLNRLDR
+450 ERLNLSRLDR
-460 EASARIVTE
+460 EASVRIVTE
-469 IAGMPAPTEL
+469 IAGMPAPTAL

-489 VPLYLEELTKLVSE
+489 VPLYLEELTKLVTE
-503 QGLIRRG
+503 QGLIRDG
-510 NGRLD
+510 NGQFD

-556 FSYGLLAASYGLV
+556 FSYELLAA
-569 ATVSLTTA
+569 VSKTAA
-577 SVDTRPLRRNLAR
+577 SVDSRALRRNLGR

-595 LLFVEH
+595 LLLVEH
-601 NPRGETYTFKHALIQ
+601 SPRGETYTFKHALIQ
-616 DAAYGALLRTTRLQ
+616 DAAYGSLLRTTRQQ
-630 YHRHIAQALTEH
+630 YHQHIAQTLTEH
-642 FPAAVET
+642 FPAMVET

-660 ASMMAEAVPC
+660 ASMVAEAVPC
-670 WLRAGQRALHAS
+670 WLRAGEHALHAS

-702 AGPERAGMEL
+702 AGPERAGLEL

-734 ACYER
+734 VCYRR
-739 ARELRRELGDTLD
+739 ARELCRELGDTPQL
-752 DTSQGVPALHG
+752 VPVLHG
-763 LWTNH
+763 LWTYH
-768 IVRAQHTSAIA
+768 IVRAQHTSAFA
-779 LGEQVLQLGAAT
+779 LGEQVLQLGTAT
-791 NDDRLLLQG
+791 NDDGLLLQG

-821 ERVLALYDH
+821 ERALELYDH
-830 ERHSSHVFTYGDNPA
+830 ERHSSHAFIYGDNPA
-845 TSARSVLAPVLWLLG
+845 TSARSALASVLWLLG
-860 YPDQALRCS
+860 YPDQALQCS
-869 EENLAILRSRVQHP
+869 EANLAILRSLVQHP
-883 YSVAFGFTLA
+883 YSVAFGLTVA

-900 GDLQATRALAE
+900 GDPPATRALAE
-911 EAVAISEAHGLAYM
+911 EAVTLSEAHGLAFI
-925 GAMASMFE
+925 GAMASIFV

-938 REGEL
+938 RDGEL
-943 DEGMAQMRRGLAA
+943 DEGMAQMRSGLAA

-976 CQRTGAA
+976 CQRTDAA

-994 ATVEHTHDRYWEAEI
+994 AIVERTHDRYWEAEI
-1009 YRLRG
+1009 HRLRG
-1014 RLLLATAEPTA
+1014 QLLLATAEPTA
-1025 PASAEA
+1025 SASAEA

-1054 SLSRLWQAADRHDEA
+1054 SLSRLWQAADRHGEA
-1069 RELLAPVYERFTEGL
+1069 RELLAPIFERFTEGL

-1091 AAALLDELS
+1091 AAALLAELS
-1100 FRHEPDLTSLEGE
+1100 FRPEPDLTPLDGE

>member
-1 MRCSTC
+1 
-7 NAENPANAK
+7 
-16 FCLECGSPFT
+16 
-26 LAETATPRQSE
+26 
-37 WASAEAERRQMT
+37 MT

-79 VCGTVVRRFEGHV
+79 VCATVVRRFDGHV

-152 LVVAGALAA
+152 LVVAGAFAA
-161 DEDVE
+161 DEDME

-210 HTIKGISQPMAIYH
+210 HTIKGISQPMAVYH

-267 GSVALMAGEPG
+267 GGVALMAGEPG

-290 HVAQSPDAFLIHM
+290 HVAQSPDAFLIHLA
-303 DCSPY
+303 CSPY

-319 MLERFL
+319 MLERVL
-325 EFGLDDTE
+325 EFGLDGTE
-333 QRLDKMDGLLVQ
+333 HRLDKMDGLLAQ

-383 IDALITILLVRAD
+383 IEALVTIMLKRAD

-407 HWIDPSTLDLL
+407 HWIDPSSLDLL
-418 TQLIEH
+418 THLIER
-424 VPQTRQLVVLSF
+424 VPPTRQLVVLSF
-436 RPEFKPPWPEGPGL
+436 RPEFVPPWPEGPGL

-460 EASARIVTE
+460 EASMRIVTE

-546 AQLGAAIGRQ
+546 AQFGAAIGRQ
-556 FSYGLLAASYGLV
+556 FSYGLLAASYGLL

-616 DAAYGALLRTTRLQ
+616 DAAYGSLLRTTRLQ
-630 YHRHIAQALTEH
+630 YHRHIARALTEH
-642 FPAAVET
+642 FPATVET

-660 ASMMAEAVPC
+660 AGMTAEAVPC

-702 AGPERAGMEL
+702 AGPERAGVEL
-712 QFRLTLGPAYMA
+712 QFRLALGPAYMA

-734 ACYER
+734 GCYQR
-739 ARELRRELGDTLD
+739 ARELCRELGDTPQL
-752 DTSQGVPALHG
+752 VPVLHG
-763 LWTNH
+763 LWSYH
-768 IVRAQHTSAIA
+768 IVRAQHTSAFA

-791 NDDRLLLQG
+791 NDDGLLLQG

-806 SHFFLGELEQAREHL
+806 SYFFLGELEQAREYL

-830 ERHSSHVFTYGDNPA
+830 ERHSSHAFTYGDNPA
-845 TSARSVLAPVLWLLG
+845 TSARCALASVLWLLG

-869 EENLAILRSRVQHP
+869 EENLAILRSLVQHP

-900 GDLQATRALAE
+900 GDPPAARALAE
-911 EAVAISEAHGLAYM
+911 EAVAISEAHSLAFI

-943 DEGMAQMRRGLAA
+943 DEGMAEMRRGVAA

-964 ARPYWLWLLAEV
+964 GGPYWLWLLAEV

-994 ATVEHTHDRYWEAEI
+994 ATLERTHERYWEAEI
-1009 YRLRG
+1009 HRLRG

-1025 PASAEA
+1025 SAPAEA

-1054 SLSRLWQAADRHDEA
+1054 SLSRLWQATDRHGEA
-1069 RELLAPVYERFTEGL
+1069 RELLTPIYERFTEGL

-1100 FRHEPDLTSLEGE
+1100 FRHEPDLTPLEGE